1 MPTPRLDVPLL
12 VGKFPVSSGV
22 YAERL
27 GLQWSPGA
35 FVDADSLKLACQ
47 DRGWEDYIQC
57 L

>member
-1 MPTPRLDVPLL
+1 MPRLDVPLL
-12 VGKFPVSSGV
+12 VGKFPVSSAV